1 MKLIVA
7 GSRDFT
13 DYRLAAQYLD
23 AIHAKHTICSRKYIK
38 FIDDILN

>member
-13 DYRLAAQYLD
+13 DYQTVCRVLD
-23 AIHAKHTICSRKYIK
+23 PTFRTTHV
-38 FIDDILN
+38 